1 MSPAIDKRSLFSI
14 ILVGLIGNVMEW
26 YDFAVYGYF
35 AGILGQ
41 QFFPASDP
49 SVSLIASFGAFAAG
63 FLMRPLGGLLFG
75 RIGDAL
81 GRQAAMSLS
90 VLAMAVPTVLMAFI
104 PTYAQIGI
112 AAPILLVLLRIIQGL
127 SVGGEYTS
135 SLIYLAE
142 NGPSHRKAFTAI
154 WGSWGAVLGM
164 LLGSAIGLATASLL
178 GTEALE
184 QWGWRIPFAVGGI
197 VALVGW
203 WIRRRL
209 PADVPKAPSK
219 SPIREVLT
227 NYRPHML
234 RIVLVNIG
242 FGVAYYTVF
251 VYAVTYIRNIDHFT
265 EIVALELNTLSMG
278 ILLVALPLAA
288 WAADRFGHRRMVTY
302 SFVLLVALAIPLFS
316 AIHSNLPEQVLIAE
330 MIFAVLVAF
339 TSGGMVALNVQ
350 LLPDSIRCTGLALAY
365 NIAHGLFGGTTPLIA
380 AWLLKTSDNP
390 IAPAYWLLGALVLS
404 TLTMLLWIRERHFH
418 PLGIQSDE

>member
-90 VLAMAVPTVLMAFI
+90 VLAMAVPTVLMAFV

-265 EIVALELNTLSMG
+265 ETVALELNTLSMG
-278 ILLVALPLAA
+278 VLLVALPLAA
-288 WAADRFGHRRMVTY
+288 WVADRFGHRRMVTY
-302 SFVLLVALAIPLFS
+302 SFILLVALAIPLFS

-365 NIAHGLFGGTTPLIA
+365 NVAHGLFGGTTPLVA

-404 TLTMLLWIRERHFH
+404 TLTMVFWIRERHLH

>member
-1 MSPAIDKRSLFSI
+1 VSPATDKRSLFSI

-90 VLAMAVPTVLMAFI
+90 VLAMAVPTVLMAFV

-265 EIVALELNTLSMG
+265 ETVALELNTLSMG
-278 ILLVALPLAA
+278 VLLVALPLAA
-288 WAADRFGHRRMVTY
+288 WVADRFGHRRMVTY
-302 SFVLLVALAIPLFS
+302 SFILLVALAIPLFS

-365 NIAHGLFGGTTPLIA
+365 NVAHGLFGGTTPLVA

-404 TLTMLLWIRERHFH
+404 TLTMVFWIRERHLH

>member
-1 MSPAIDKRSLFSI
+1 MSPATDKRSLFSI

-90 VLAMAVPTVLMAFI
+90 VLAMAVPTVLMAFV

-265 EIVALELNTLSMG
+265 ETVALELNTLSMG
-278 ILLVALPLAA
+278 VLLVALPLAA
-288 WAADRFGHRRMVTY
+288 WVADRFGHRRMVTY
-302 SFVLLVALAIPLFS
+302 SFILLVALAIPLFS

-365 NIAHGLFGGTTPLIA
+365 NVAHGLFGGTTPLVA

-404 TLTMLLWIRERHFH
+404 TLTMVFWIRERHLH

>member
-1 MSPAIDKRSLFSI
+1 
-14 ILVGLIGNVMEW
+14 
-26 YDFAVYGYF
+26 
-35 AGILGQ
+35 
-41 QFFPASDP
+41 
-49 SVSLIASFGAFAAG
+49 
-63 FLMRPLGGLLFG
+63 
-75 RIGDAL
+75 
-81 GRQAAMSLS
+81 
-90 VLAMAVPTVLMAFI
+90 
-104 PTYAQIGI
+104 
-112 AAPILLVLLRIIQGL
+112 
-127 SVGGEYTS
+127 
-135 SLIYLAE
+135 
-142 NGPSHRKAFTAI
+142 
-154 WGSWGAVLGM
+154 M

-178 GTEALE
+178 GTETLE
-184 QWGWRIPFAVGGI
+184 RWGWRIPFAIGGI

-227 NYRPHML
+227 RYRPHIL

-265 EIVALELNTLSMG
+265 ETVALELNTLSMG
-278 ILLVALPLAA
+278 VLLVALPLAA
-288 WAADRFGHRRMVTY
+288 WVADRFGHRRMVTY

-390 IAPAYWLLGALVLS
+390 IAPAYWLLAALILS
-404 TLTMLLWIRERHFH
+404 TLTMLLWIRDRHLH
-418 PLGIQSDE
+418 PLGIEADE

>member
-1 MSPAIDKRSLFSI
+1 VSSAPEKRSLFSI

-41 QFFPASDP
+41 QFFPATDP
-49 SVSLIASFGAFAAG
+49 AVSLIASFGAFAAG

-90 VLAMAVPTVLMAFI
+90 VLAMAIPTVLMAFL

-164 LLGSAIGLATASLL
+164 LLGSAIGLATATWL
-178 GTEALE
+178 GNDALE
-184 QWGWRIPFAVGGI
+184 QWGWRIPFAIGGF

-209 PADVPKAPSK
+209 PADAPQAPHQ

-227 NYRPHML
+227 RYRPHIL

-265 EIVALELNTLSMG
+265 ESVALELNTLSMG
-278 ILLVALPLAA
+278 VLLVALPLAA
-288 WAADRFGHRRMVTY
+288 WAADRIGHRRMVAY

-390 IAPAYWLLGALVLS
+390 IAPAYWLVGALALS
-404 TLTMLLWIRERHFH
+404 TLTMLLWIRDRHLH
-418 PLGIQSDE
+418 PLGIQ

>member
-1 MSPAIDKRSLFSI
+1 VSSAPEKRSLFSI

-41 QFFPASDP
+41 QFFPATDP
-49 SVSLIASFGAFAAG
+49 AVSLIASFGAFAAG

-90 VLAMAVPTVLMAFI
+90 VLAMAIPTVLMAFL
-104 PTYAQIGI
+104 PSYAQIGI

-164 LLGSAIGLATASLL
+164 LLGSAIGLATATWL
-178 GTEALE
+178 GNDALE
-184 QWGWRIPFAVGGI
+184 QWGWRIPFAIGGF

-209 PADVPKAPSK
+209 PADAPQAPTQ

-227 NYRPHML
+227 RYRPHIF

-251 VYAVTYIRNIDHFT
+251 VYAVTYIRNIDHLT
-265 EIVALELNTLSMG
+265 ESVALELNTLSMG
-278 ILLVALPLAA
+278 VLLVALPLAA
-288 WAADRFGHRRMVTY
+288 WAADRIGHRRMVTY

-316 AIHSNLPEQVLIAE
+316 AIHSEEPEQVLIAE

-390 IAPAYWLLGALVLS
+390 IAPAYWLVGALALS
-404 TLTMLLWIRERHFH
+404 TFTMLLWIRDRHLH
-418 PLGIQSDE
+418 PLGIQ

>member
-1 MSPAIDKRSLFSI
+1 MTPSTQNKSLFSI

-41 QFFPASDP
+41 HFFPASDP
-49 SVSLIASFGAFAAG
+49 AVSLIASFGAFAAG
-63 FLMRPLGGLLFG
+63 FLMRPLGGILFG

-81 GRQAAMSLS
+81 GRQTAMSLS
-90 VLAMAVPTVLMAFI
+90 VLAMAVPTVLMALL
-104 PTYAQIGI
+104 PTYDQIGI
-112 AAPILLVLLRIIQGL
+112 GAPILLVLLRITQGL

-142 NGPSHRKAFTAI
+142 NGPSHRKALTAI
-154 WGSWGAVLGM
+154 WGNWGAVLGM
-164 LLGSAIGLATASLL
+164 LLGSAVGLATATWL
-178 GTEALE
+178 GSELLE
-184 QWGWRIPFAVGGI
+184 QWGWRIPFAIGGM

-203 WIRRRL
+203 WIRRKL
-209 PADVPKAPSK
+209 PADVPA
-219 SPIREVLT
+219 SPPQNPVREVLT
-227 NYRPHML
+227 RYRPHLL
-234 RIVLVNIG
+234 RIILVNIG

-251 VYAVTYIRNIDHFT
+251 VYAVTYIRNIDHFS
-265 EIVALELNTLSMG
+265 EALALELNTLSMG
-278 ILLVALPLAA
+278 VLLIALPLAA
-288 WAADRFGHRRMVTY
+288 WMADQIGHRRMVSY
-302 SFVLLVALAIPLFS
+302 SLILLVALAIPLFS
-316 AIHSNLPEQVLIAE
+316 AIHSEVPHQVLIAE

-350 LLPDSIRCTGLALAY
+350 LLPDYIRCTGLALAY

-390 IAPAYWLLGALVLS
+390 IAPAYWLMVALGLS
-404 TLTMLLWIRERHFH
+404 TLTVVLWIRDRHLH
-418 PLGIQSDE
+418 PVGDKVKS

>member
-1 MSPAIDKRSLFSI
+1 VSPATDKRSLFSI

-265 EIVALELNTLSMG
+265 ETVALELNTLSMG
-278 ILLVALPLAA
+278 VLLVALPLAA
-288 WAADRFGHRRMVTY
+288 WVADRFGHRRMVTY
-302 SFVLLVALAIPLFS
+302 SFILLVALAIPLFS

-365 NIAHGLFGGTTPLIA
+365 NVAHGLFGGTTPLVA

-404 TLTMLLWIRERHFH
+404 TLTMVFWIRERHLH

>member
-1 MSPAIDKRSLFSI
+1 VSPAIDKRSLFSI

-90 VLAMAVPTVLMAFI
+90 VLAMAVPTVLMAFV

-209 PADVPKAPSK
+209 PADVPNAPSK

-265 EIVALELNTLSMG
+265 ETVALELNTLSMG
-278 ILLVALPLAA
+278 VLLVALPLAA
-288 WAADRFGHRRMVTY
+288 WVADRFGHRRMVTY
-302 SFVLLVALAIPLFS
+302 SFILLVALAIPLFS

-365 NIAHGLFGGTTPLIA
+365 NVAHGLFGGTTPLVA

-404 TLTMLLWIRERHFH
+404 TLTMVFWIRERHLH

>member
-1 MSPAIDKRSLFSI
+1 MSPATDKRSLFSI

-90 VLAMAVPTVLMAFI
+90 VLAMAVPTVLMAFV

-209 PADVPKAPSK
+209 PADVPNAPSK

-265 EIVALELNTLSMG
+265 ETVALELNTLSMG
-278 ILLVALPLAA
+278 VLLVALPLAA
-288 WAADRFGHRRMVTY
+288 WVADRFGHRRMVTY
-302 SFVLLVALAIPLFS
+302 SFILLVALAIPLFS

-365 NIAHGLFGGTTPLIA
+365 NVAHGLFGGTTPLVA

-404 TLTMLLWIRERHFH
+404 TLTMVFWIRERHLH

>member
-1 MSPAIDKRSLFSI
+1 MTPSTQNKSLFSI

-41 QFFPASDP
+41 HFFPATDP
-49 SVSLIASFGAFAAG
+49 AVSLIASFGAFAAG
-63 FLMRPLGGLLFG
+63 FLMRPLGGILFG

-90 VLAMAVPTVLMAFI
+90 VLAMAVPTVLMALL
-104 PTYAQIGI
+104 PTYGQIGI
-112 AAPILLVLLRIIQGL
+112 AAPILLVLLRITQGL

-154 WGSWGAVLGM
+154 WGNWGAVLGM
-164 LLGSAIGLATASLL
+164 LLGSAVGLATATWL
-178 GTEALE
+178 GNEMLE
-184 QWGWRIPFAVGGI
+184 QWGWRIPFAIGGM

-203 WIRRRL
+203 WIRRKL
-209 PADVPKAPSK
+209 PADVPA
-219 SPIREVLT
+219 SPPQNPVREILT
-227 NYRPHML
+227 RYRPHLL
-234 RIVLVNIG
+234 RIILVNIG

-251 VYAVTYIRNIDHFT
+251 VYAVTYIRNIDHFS
-265 EIVALELNTLSMG
+265 EAVALELNTLSMG
-278 ILLVALPLAA
+278 VLLIALPLAA
-288 WAADRFGHRRMVTY
+288 WMADQIGHRRMVSY
-302 SFVLLVALAIPLFS
+302 SLILLVALAIPLFS
-316 AIHSNLPEQVLIAE
+316 AIHSNVPEQVLIAE

-390 IAPAYWLLGALVLS
+390 IAPAYWLMVALGLS
-404 TLTMLLWIRERHFH
+404 TLTVVLWIRDRHLH
-418 PLGIQSDE
+418 PLGDRVKL